1 MSEDPD
7 SKSALRIGAT
17 ALGLLAGLAGGLV
30 LAVLLLCLRIEVS
43 FPLFVFGGAAL
54 GAMTGYLST
63 DAGFG
68 LAGSVA
74 HFVVG
79 LVCSTDDR
87 PVYPDRDASK
97 WLKTM
102 LWLGLA
108 VGLLISWFV
117 W

>member
-1 MSEDPD
+1 MTDERDTEP
-7 SKSALRIGAT
+7 ALRIGT
-17 ALGLLAGLAGGLV
+17 LGLGLLAGLAGGLL
-30 LAVLLLCLRIEVS
+30 LASLLLALRIEVS

-54 GAMTGYLST
+54 GAVAGYLSA

-68 LAGSVA
+68 LVGSVV
-74 HFVVG
+74 HFVIG
-79 LVCSTDDR
+79 LFSSAADR
-87 PVYPDRDASK
+87 PVYPDRDASTWMK
-97 WLKTM
+97 AM